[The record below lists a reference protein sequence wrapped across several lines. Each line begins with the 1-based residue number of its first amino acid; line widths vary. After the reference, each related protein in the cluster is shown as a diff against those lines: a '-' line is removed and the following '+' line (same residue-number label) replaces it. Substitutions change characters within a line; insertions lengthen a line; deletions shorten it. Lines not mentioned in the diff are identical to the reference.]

1 MITLI
6 RFSECPID
14 HYDQIQFQN
23 LFDPTKVLVRAVR
36 ENLKKYTYV
45 IETFTNCWAHFITGY
60 GISIPMTAKQILL
73 HSQSSPF
80 IICKHF

>member
-45 IETFTNCWAHFITGY
+45 VETFTNCYLCPISWAHFITGY
-60 GISIPMTAKQILL
+60 EISIPMTAKQILL
-73 HSQSSPF
+73 HT
-80 IICKHF
+80 